1 MLKQTEAGE
10 DQVNELGHGMRVL
23 LGSVGSTFVIAAIF
37 WAGATYNRIQ
47 AIETHLGSIDA
58 AVAKIGDL
66 QTVEERTA
74 DIQRRLDKLEDPR
87 TH

>member
-1 MLKQTEAGE
+1 MLKQTEGPE
-10 DQVNELGHGMRVL
+10 DQVNELGHGMRIL

-47 AIETHLGSIDA
+47 AIEIHLTNIDS

-66 QTVEERTA
+66 QTVEERTL
-74 DIQRRLDKLEDPR
+74 DIQQRLNRLEEK
-87 TH
+87 TK